1 MPARFYQQDIDAKL
15 KDKRK
20 LSAWLDG
27 LINKHL
33 KDVKKISLS
42 YIFCTD
48 AYLLSINR
56 QFLQHDTLTDIITF
70 DMSEKDSELL
80 GEIYISVERVRENA
94 EKFAVG
100 YKDELHRVIF
110 HGALHLCG
118 YGDKK
123 AADKQEMH
131 RMEDKCLRAYFKD

>member
-1 MPARFYQQDIDAKL
+1 MPARFYHQDIDAKL

-123 AADKQEMH
+123 AADKQEMR
-131 RMEDKCLRAYFKD
+131 RMEDKCLRTYFKD